1 MDSIVF
7 IISFIFLLTL
17 CHTIIQIMY
26 FFTTRYN
33 TILSFFFLWI
43 VRGALVDPVNNFP
56 FHSIFVLYILGVT
69 VYGKRDILIKLLH
82 RRGWLSN
89 FKIFALGNIM
99 KKKQSRIL
107 LHKLFCSISIVEG
120 QGMKHLPT
128 YQKLVFFL
136 TYALYFGYEMWNVS
150 NIFPKFETFQ
160 SSYSLRYFV

>member
-7 IISFIFLLTL
+7 IVSFIFLLTL

-107 LHKLFCSISIVEG
+107 LHK
-120 QGMKHLPT
+120 QGAGDETPT
-128 YQKLVFFL
+128 YLSEIGVLSYLCIILRIRDVECVKHIPKVWDIPEFVFIKIFCLKL
-136 TYALYFGYEMWNVS
+136 A
-150 NIFPKFETFQ
+150 
-160 SSYSLRYFV
+160 